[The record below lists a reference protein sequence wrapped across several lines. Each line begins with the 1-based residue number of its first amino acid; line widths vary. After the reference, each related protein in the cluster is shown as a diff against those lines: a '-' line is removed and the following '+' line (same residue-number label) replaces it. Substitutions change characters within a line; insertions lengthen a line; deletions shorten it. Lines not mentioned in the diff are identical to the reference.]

1 MKIYDLTAHEVR
13 DRLRKKEISS
23 VELTQET
30 YKRIEEAEGSVDAF
44 ITLTKEEA
52 ISRAGDIDR
61 AICKGEDLPDLAG
74 IPMAIKDN
82 MCTDGT
88 LTTCGSRML
97 GNFVPPYDATV
108 VRMLKDSGAVI
119 VGKTNM
125 DEFAM
130 GSSTENSA
138 FKTTK
143 NPWDTR
149 RVPGGS
155 SGGSAAA
162 VAAGEAFYS
171 LGSDTGGSIRQPAA
185 FTGLVGLK
193 PTYGR
198 VSRYGLVAFASS
210 LDQIG
215 PFGKDVEDCAIIMGA
230 ISGHDSKDST
240 SVNRPVEDFTKE
252 MKDGVKGM
260 RIGIPKE
267 FFGEGISKEVKAM
280 VLEGAK
286 LYESMG
292 AVCEEISLPSAKHA
306 LSVYYILATSECSSN
321 LARFDGARF
330 GYRAENHQGFKDMF
344 IKTRSEGFG
353 EEVKRRIMLGTYSLS
368 SGYYDAYYN
377 KGLKVRTLIKR
388 EFEKAFEKYD
398 FILTPTAPSVAFKI
412 GEKMND
418 PLEMYMSDICTVPV
432 NIAGVPALSIPCGF
446 KDGLPVGM
454 QLIGKFFDEATLLRA
469 AYSFEQASGIH
480 RQRATLAG
488 GGENEL

>member
-162 VAAGEAFYS
+162 LAAS
-171 LGSDTGGSIRQPAA
+171 
-185 FTGLVGLK
+185 
-193 PTYGR
+193 
-198 VSRYGLVAFASS
+198 FA
-210 LDQIG
+210 
-215 PFGKDVEDCAIIMGA
+215 P
-230 ISGHDSKDST
+230 
-240 SVNRPVEDFTKE
+240 
-252 MKDGVKGM
+252 
-260 RIGIPKE
+260 
-267 FFGEGISKEVKAM
+267 
-280 VLEGAK
+280 
-286 LYESMG
+286 
-292 AVCEEISLPSAKHA
+292 
-306 LSVYYILATSECSSN
+306 
-321 LARFDGARF
+321 
-330 GYRAENHQGFKDMF
+330 
-344 IKTRSEGFG
+344 
-353 EEVKRRIMLGTYSLS
+353 
-368 SGYYDAYYN
+368 
-377 KGLKVRTLIKR
+377 
-388 EFEKAFEKYD
+388 
-398 FILTPTAPSVAFKI
+398 LT
-412 GEKMND
+412 
-418 PLEMYMSDICTVPV
+418 
-432 NIAGVPALSIPCGF
+432 
-446 KDGLPVGM
+446 
-454 QLIGKFFDEATLLRA
+454 
-469 AYSFEQASGIH
+469 
-480 RQRATLAG
+480 
-488 GGENEL
+488 

>member
-1 MKIYDLTAHEVR
+1 MKIFDLTAHEVR
-13 DRLRKKEISS
+13 DKLRNRELSS
-23 VELTQET
+23 VELTEES
-30 YKRIEEAEGSVDAF
+30 YKRIDAVESKVDSF
-44 ITLTKEEA
+44 ITFTKKEA
-52 ISRAGDIDR
+52 FLQAKAFDERMK
-61 AICKGEDLPDLAG
+61 KGELLGDLAG
-74 IPMAIKDN
+74 IPMALKDN
-82 MCTDGT
+82 MCTDGI
-88 LTTCGSRML
+88 LTTCASKIL
-97 GNFVPPYDATV
+97 GNFTPPYDATV
-108 VRMLKDSGAVI
+108 TQKLKNAGAVI

-138 FKTTK
+138 YKTTK
-143 NPWDTR
+143 NPWDTD

-155 SGGSAAA
+155 SGGSAAS
-162 VAAGEAFYS
+162 VASGEVFYS

-215 PFGKDVEDCAIIMGA
+215 PLGKDVEDCALVMNT
-230 ISGHDSKDST
+230 ISGHDRKDST
-240 SVNRPVEDFTKE
+240 SIDRPVPDFALG
-252 MKDGVKGM
+252 MKNGVKGM

-267 FFGEGISKEVKAM
+267 FFGEGIDEEVKTM
-280 VLEGAK
+280 VLEAAR

-321 LARFDGARF
+321 LARFDGARY
-330 GYRAENHQGFKDMF
+330 GYRAKNYEGFKDMF
-344 IKTRSEGFG
+344 IKTRSQGFG

-377 KGLKVRTLIKR
+377 RGLKVRTLIKQ
-388 EFEKAFEKYD
+388 EFEKAFETYD
-398 FILTPTAPSVAFKI
+398 FILTPTTPTTAFKI
-412 GEKMND
+412 GEKSDD

-432 NIAGVPALSIPCGF
+432 NIAGVPAISLPCGF

-454 QLIGKFFDEATLLRA
+454 QLIGKFFDEATLIRA
-469 AYSFEQASGIH
+469 AYSFEKASVIC
-480 RQRATLAG
+480 RQRASIMG
-488 GGENEL
+488 GGVNEL